1 VAVRYSDDPVTNAA
15 IHAVVE
21 HPAMFSRCC
30 ELARQARD
38 GGRESA
44 GNAAPGWPGPA
55 DLDEYVGVKIATEY
69 GAEIAGLMTG
79 DIWWSQLGTEVLKTI
94 TAEAGQ

>member
-44 GNAAPGWPGPA
+44 GNAAPGWPG
-55 DLDEYVGVKIATEY
+55 EKIATED